1 MADYVLPGRKTFSK
15 FNEGNFDMP
24 SIVGKSRAAGPS
36 HAGDDDF
43 LSATTF
49 KAASSRI
56 MRGAACHSFTFINLA
71 SKITLLKRLMN
82 TEINWMTDMV
92 KERGRAR
99 QRLR

>member
-1 MADYVLPGRKTFSK
+1 MADSVLPGRKTFLK
-15 FNEGNFDMP
+15 FNEGNFDTP
-24 SIVGKSRAAGPS
+24 SIVGKSRAARPS

-71 SKITLLKRLMN
+71 SKITLLERLMN
-82 TEINWMTDMV
+82 TEINWMTEMV